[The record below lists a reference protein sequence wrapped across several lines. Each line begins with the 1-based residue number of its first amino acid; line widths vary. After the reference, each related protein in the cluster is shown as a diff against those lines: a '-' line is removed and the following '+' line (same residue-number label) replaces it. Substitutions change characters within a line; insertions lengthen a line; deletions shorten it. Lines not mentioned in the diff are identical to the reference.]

1 MRTDTDALKGY
12 SASLRGLQS
21 WGYRSSAAYGT
32 HLEVQNSLN
41 RLALWFETA
50 ATQAEQTETALASV
64 TSVWKPG
71 TMQVSHTEVWNLG
84 QQLKKKPVT
93 TTFSGTVSTSLAAAR
108 FTHSG
113 AHHRF
118 DTDVRVFDTQ
128 ASGSVGL
135 KLWDKKKRFSP
146 EARIQAEASMSAACV
161 TGNYRVFSG
170 TGMSGSLRVRGE
182 TGAVYAKAEA
192 VLSKDEQTLEAS
204 VGAAAFRGECSLA
217 FSLLGC
223 TVTITGEG
231 SVGSCEAGLSYRHM
245 NREWEFGSK
254 LSFIAGTGFKVNVR
268 Y

>member
-128 ASGSVGL
+128 ASGSAGL
-135 KLWDKKKRFSP
+135 KLWDKKKKFSP
-146 EARIQAEASMSAACV
+146 EARIQAEASMSAASV

-170 TGMSGSLRVRGE
+170 TGMSGSLRSGVSPGLFMRKPRQCCPKTNRHWKHLWELRRSGENVPWRSLFWAVR
-182 TGAVYAKAEA
+182 
-192 VLSKDEQTLEAS
+192 
-204 VGAAAFRGECSLA
+204 
-217 FSLLGC
+217 
-223 TVTITGEG
+223 
-231 SVGSCEAGLSYRHM
+231 
-245 NREWEFGSK
+245 
-254 LSFIAGTGFKVNVR
+254 
-268 Y
+268 